1 MRIDCDN
8 KIDWRKD
15 YSSHRYTVIDCPLT
29 IKNLCYKMLEDL
41 ELKFGAFDFIVDE
54 EDNWVFLEVNPNG
67 QWQWLEEKLNLNI
80 SEKIV
85 EYLVM

>member
-1 MRIDCDN
+1 
-8 KIDWRKD
+8 
-15 YSSHRYTVIDCPLT
+15 
-29 IKNLCYKMLEDL
+29 MLEDL